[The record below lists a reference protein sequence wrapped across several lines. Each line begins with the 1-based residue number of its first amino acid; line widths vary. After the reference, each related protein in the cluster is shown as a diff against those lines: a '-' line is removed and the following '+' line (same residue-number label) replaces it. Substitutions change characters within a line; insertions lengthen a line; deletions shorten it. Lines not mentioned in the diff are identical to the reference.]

1 MSRAERLRAVY
12 LLAFLLVCFGISSYL
27 FKLAGTNIIPTGEP
41 YKVQAVVPTAVSLA
55 KAADVR
61 EAGVN
66 VGRVAKLGDRGDQT
80 ILQLNI
86 DDKYAPIYRD
96 AHVLVRAKS
105 VAGENYVEL
114 NPGTKA
120 AGALPSGGV
129 LPVDHAEEATQIDQ
143 LLSVFDKTRR
153 TDLQRTLKG
162 LRSGLP
168 NHGRD
173 LNRTLEG
180 AADVPAYGGDALAV
194 LGRDREHVAGLVDS
208 FGRVARAL
216 GDRADAIRL
225 FTRQT
230 KVAAQA
236 VAARDTR
243 LREMLDELPSFVHQ
257 ARSTGARLT
266 TFSTDATPVM
276 RDLRFAVADL
286 VPTVNNLLPAAR
298 GGQGMV
304 AELGRFARAGTPAFR
319 QLAPFAR
326 TAPRLTKPLEAFLR
340 QANPF
345 FAYIA
350 PYGKEIAT
358 FFALP
363 GASFQPTDALG
374 HVARIILP
382 LSRSNLAGALTAEQ
396 EKQLQQLSGPM
407 DTRGTNAYPPPGGAG
422 NPKPYSGT
430 YPRLEA
436 EPPYVS
442 PR

>member
-12 LLAFLLVCFGISSYL
+12 LLAFLLVCFAISSYL
-27 FKLAGTNIIPTGEP
+27 FKLAGTNIIPAGEP

-80 ILQLNI
+80 VLQLNI
-86 DDKYAPIYRD
+86 DDKYSPIYRD
-96 AHVLVRAKS
+96 AHVLIRAKS

-120 AGALPSGGV
+120 AGALPSGAV
-129 LPVDHAEEATQIDQ
+129 LPIDHAEEATQIDQ
-143 LLSVFDKTRR
+143 LLSVFDKVRR
-153 TDLQRTLKG
+153 TDLQRALKG

-168 NHGRD
+168 NNGRD

-180 AADVPAYGGDALAV
+180 AADVPAYGGDALGV

-266 TFSTDATPVM
+266 TFSTDATPVI

-298 GGQGMV
+298 EGQGMV

-340 QANPF
+340 EANPF

-407 DTRGTNAYPPPGGAG
+407 DTRGTNAYPAPGAAG
-422 NPKPYSGT
+422 DPKPYSGT